1 MFKHN
6 LNLFLRNIK
15 RHKATFGI
23 NVLGLSAGIASFL
36 IVVVYVYNDLTYDH
50 FNENLS
56 NIYRIQEVYP
66 EGTSTGTKGLLFPQ
80 IQQEI
85 PEVVNGTRIFDWEG
99 YRLSNGENAFMENVF
114 YVDQGF
120 FSVFSFPF
128 KEGKAD
134 KVLKEKFH
142 AVISTT
148 FAKKYFGTTATA
160 LGKQLQVGFG
170 DIFLNVSG
178 VVEIPEN
185 SSVKFDIVTSY
196 ESGEAISPWIK
207 EVHDWYN
214 TFSETYVVLQDG
226 IRPSQIASKLDNI
239 VKANFLP
246 QGENKT
252 KINLLP
258 YADYHA
264 AEESNQTLIIILA
277 IIAIGIIGIATVN
290 FINLTI
296 VSSLS
301 RTREIGVKKVHG
313 ALKKHVTQQ
322 IVLESFATGFFALII
337 GLVLFSSLLLPAFNA
352 LFETNLSLKSL
363 NPYLLASLLFGL
375 WVFIGLFSGTVPSI
389 LWSKSK
395 LVENLQG
402 KITTSNKSGFTKHAS
417 VIVQFV
423 IAIVLISGTIAVR
436 KQVNFMLD
444 KNPKFDNE
452 NVIVLETNDWQHEDL
467 DTASRKLHLLA
478 KELQNSPFV
487 KAINFT
493 GSVPGDYDE
502 NYNTFYPVGK
512 SNVPNISLRKSYVGK
527 EYFKTLGIEIVNGHG
542 FDKDPTTLKNTVVLN
557 KTAMERLGFTEATGQ
572 ILVEGR
578 KGGTQY
584 RVVGTIDD
592 FSYQGVQ
599 RATEPLAHFFTD
611 FENLMTWE
619 YLTIRSEKEAS
630 LQVIKFLEEKWQA
643 LFPQTTLTHF
653 FADEKLN
660 RYYKAYERVN
670 TLITWFSFL
679 AIILS
684 CMGLFALASYT
695 MARRTKEIG
704 IRKVNGATIT
714 QILSLLNKDFV
725 KWVGLAFIIAIP
737 ISWYAMHQWLQEFA
751 EKTTLSWWIFALAGV
766 SALVIALLTAS
777 WQSFK
782 AAIVNPVEVLRDE

>member
-1 MFKHN
+1 MLKHN
-6 LNLFLRNIK
+6 LKLFLRNI
-15 RHKATFGI
+15 RSNKATFGI
-23 NVLGLSAGIASFL
+23 NVIGLSVGIASFL
-36 IVVVYVYNDLTYDH
+36 ILVVYVYNDLTYNH

-56 NIYRIQEVYP
+56 NIYRIQEVYE
-66 EGTSTGTKGLLFPQ
+66 EGTGSETKGLLLPQ
-80 IQQEI
+80 MQQEI
-85 PEVVNGTRIFDWEG
+85 PEVVNGTRIFDWDG
-99 YRLSNGENAFMENVF
+99 YRLSNGDNAFMENVL
-114 YVDQGF
+114 YVDKGF

-128 KEGKAD
+128 KEGNAKN
-134 KVLKEKFH
+134 VLDNKFN
-142 AVISTT
+142 AVVSAS
-148 FAKKYFGTTATA
+148 FAKKYFGTTAA
-160 LGKQLQVGFG
+160 LGKQLQVGFE
-170 DIFLNVSG
+170 DIFLTISG

-207 EVHDWYN
+207 DVHDWYN
-214 TFSETYVVLQDG
+214 TFSATYVVLQEG
-226 IRPSQIASKLDNI
+226 INPSQIEHKLDNI

-246 QGENKT
+246 QGENNT
-252 KINLLP
+252 KIKLLP
-258 YADYHA
+258 YAEYHA
-264 AEESNQTLIIILA
+264 AEESNQMLIIILA
-277 IIAIGIIGIATVN
+277 IIAIGIIGIAMVN

-296 VSSLS
+296 VTSLS

-322 IVLESFATGFFALII
+322 IVLESFATGFFALVI
-337 GLVLFSSLLLPAFNA
+337 GLVLFSTLLLPTFNV
-352 LFETNLSLKSL
+352 LFETNLTLQSL
-363 NPYLLASLLFGL
+363 NPYLLAGLLFGL
-375 WVFIGLFSGTVPSI
+375 WIFMGLFSGTVPSI

-436 KQVNFMLD
+436 KQINFMLD

-452 NVIVLETNDWQHEDL
+452 NVIVLETNEWQHSDL
-467 DTASRKLHLLA
+467 DAASRKLDILS
-478 KELQNSPFV
+478 KELQNSPLV

-493 GSVPGDYDE
+493 GSIPGDYDE
-502 NYNTFYPVGK
+502 NYNTFYPIGN
-512 SNVPNISLRKSYVGK
+512 SNVPTISLRKSYVGK
-527 EYFKTLGIEIVNGHG
+527 NYFKTLGINLLNGHG

-557 KTAMERLGFTEATGQ
+557 KTAMARLGFSDAKGQ
-572 ILVEGR
+572 ILVEGL
-578 KGGTQY
+578 KGGRQY

-611 FENLMTWE
+611 FEDLITWE
-619 YLTIRSEKEAS
+619 YLAIRSEKEAT
-630 LQVIKFLEEKWQA
+630 LQVISLLEEKWQE
-643 LFPQTTLTHF
+643 LFPQATLTHF

-660 RYYKAYERVN
+660 LYYKEYERVN

-695 MARRTKEIG
+695 MTRRTKEIG

-714 QILSLLNKDFV
+714 QILSLLNKDFI

-737 ISWYAMHQWLQEFA
+737 ISWYALNQWLEGFA
-751 EKTTLSWWIFALAGV
+751 SKTTLSWWIFALAGA
-766 SALVIALLTAS
+766 SALVISLLTVS